1 MGKFKTACPN
11 CHTELEVCGEW
22 SGCQAYCP
30 TCNSL
35 ITIPFPSE
43 EPEEGRMVVCPE
55 CGLTQKIPPD
65 GAKHLYNCRSCGA
78 PFAASSSLIFRIAKK
93 LPPDEP
99 GMLKIACPYC
109 GWHYILGYNPKNGL
123 VGCPKCLNI
132 FVSPEAEWLNQEEAT
147 PATIPPPAAARPEPA
162 SPAEELLAPGM
173 RRVAPPPPPP
183 PRRSAVPTDTQH
195 LTPPNAQN
203 ASQRNFILPSQ
214 ASALQSP
221 QPQEPPPAPPSLFA
235 ESAMSQNSIR
245 NAIIVASIVIVLI
258 LAAAGA
264 ALWLWLLN
272 K

>member
-55 CGLTQKIPPD
+55 CGLTQKIPLD
-65 GAKHLYNCRSCGA
+65 GAKHLYNCRACGA
-78 PFAASSSLIFRIAKK
+78 PFAAASSMIFRIAKK

-109 GWHYILGYNPKNGL
+109 GY
-123 VGCPKCLNI
+123 
-132 FVSPEAEWLNQEEAT
+132 AT
-147 PATIPPPAAARPEPA
+147 
-162 SPAEELLAPGM
+162 LAIGED
-173 RRVAPPPPPP
+173 
-183 PRRSAVPTDTQH
+183 RSETC
-195 LTPPNAQN
+195 
-203 ASQRNFILPSQ
+203 
-214 ASALQSP
+214 
-221 QPQEPPPAPPSLFA
+221 A
-235 ESAMSQNSIR
+235 ESKWTLRIGGGNVDIAAYNMGGNNYFQLKQLGE
-245 NAIIVASIVIVLI
+245 VLGFGVDYD
-258 LAAAGA
+258 LATRTM
-264 ALWLWLLN
+264 LVTS

>member
-55 CGLTQKIPPD
+55 CGLTQKIPLD
-65 GAKHLYNCRSCGA
+65 GAKHLYNCRACGA
-78 PFAASSSLIFRIAKK
+78 PFAAASSMIFRIAKK

-132 FVSPEAEWLNQEEAT
+132 FVSPEAEWLKQEEAT
-147 PATIPPPAAARPEPA
+147 PATIPPPTTEPA
-162 SPAEELLAPGM
+162 PPEEELLLTSSM
-173 RRVAPPPPPP
+173 RVPPPPPP
-183 PRRSAVPTDTQH
+183 PRRTAVPTDTQH
-195 LTPPNAQN
+195 LTLPEMSAP
-203 ASQRNFILPSQ
+203 SQRNFILPSQ
-214 ASALQSP
+214 ANTQHLPLPETPAP
-221 QPQEPPPAPPSLFA
+221 QPLSPPPAGVRAPGGSG
-235 ESAMSQNSIR
+235 IR
-245 NAIIVASIVIVLI
+245 IGIIVACIVVGVI
-258 LAAAGA
+258 LAAA
-264 ALWLWLLN
+264 LVVLLL
-272 K
+272 KM